1 MARSHWKSVRR
12 SSRPA
17 RMASNEYAR
26 SASGAGYASGAYSR
40 ALGYVAPFGVSTMF
54 MGAWNQYTYQKTYGV
69 RAKHVAPWGAYS
81 LARRGGYSIAPRD
94 VSRYYR

>member
-26 SASGAGYASGAYSR
+26 SVSGGVYASSAYSR
-40 ALGYVAPFGVSTMF
+40 ALGYVAPFGMSTMF
-54 MGAWNQYTYQKTYGV
+54 MGAWNQYKYQKAYGV
-69 RAKHVAPWGAYS
+69 RAKYVAPWGAYS
-81 LARRGGYSIAPRD
+81 LARSGGYSIAPRD
-94 VSRYYR
+94 ITRYYR